1 MENTLDQRVKTTKSQ
16 KWVLAS
22 TSIGQLLESMDVS
35 FISFAMSSIIV
46 GLNISAGAA
55 GMLSTV
61 TTFGSLLGGIIF
73 GLLADRFGRVKI
85 LTYTIFIF
93 AISTAS
99 IMFAQNF
106 ITFLILRF
114 CVGLG
119 TGGEYGTGVAMICES
134 FKKKELGKSVS
145 FTTIGGQIG
154 SMLAALLSALV
165 IPLFGWRA
173 LFLVGII
180 PIFFVFVIRRHLK
193 ESEEFVDTMKRP
205 DRPKVSIKKL
215 FATPKLAYQTVALIV
230 MVIVQIAG
238 YYGLINWLPSIMQK
252 KLGLSVS
259 GSALWTIVTICGMS
273 LGMFAFGN
281 VLDKLGPRKA
291 FGIFLLV
298 SAIDVYGVTLAF
310 NGFTLLLAATILG
323 FFSDGMY
330 GGYGTVISRLYP
342 TEIRSTAN
350 NFIIG
355 VGRSIGGF
363 SPAIIGLIME
373 HHSLWVVMGMLSILY
388 LISFC
393 SMMSI
398 PSFKELAKTK

>member
-180 PIFFVFVIRRHLK
+180 PIFFAFVIRRHLK

-298 SAIDVYGVTLAF
+298 SAIAVYGVTLAF

-355 VGRSIGGF
+355 VSRSIGGF

-373 HHSLWVVMGMLSILY
+373 NHSLWVVMGMLSILY